1 MPNPQN
7 PNPNQPQPDPRATSS
22 ESDAL
27 DDLAYEAVAHPGQ
40 TPPPAAPPPAAPP
53 QTAPPRHPVV
63 AIAAFIW
70 VTLFRLGLLTAGVG
84 LGWIAGVALGHY
96 SPGNIQ
102 DPPIQELALRR
113 GNGVWQR
120 LRQVRQ
126 IWQPPEPSA
135 PPILA
140 EPLPELD
147 TSPPALDLDEADQVA
162 AETTLSQLQTD
173 LAQLQDRTAALE
185 ADLGQS
191 PASSSVEARL
201 STLEQQLQAE
211 SEDPE
216 SASPP
221 VDPEALPTPPTATPA
236 ATPPTPV
243 AAPAAL
249 PSNRPLRITLPADAL
264 FEPGGASFTANA
276 DTILFAVASDLAQY
290 PGANILIGG
299 HTDDGVGTE
308 AEDQAAAARSLS
320 FNQAKALQNYLS
332 QLLGE
337 DYAWVTIGYGA
348 TRPVQVDDAPAS
360 RQRNRRLELSLD
372 P

>member
-1 MPNPQN
+1 MPTPQD
-7 PNPNQPQPDPRATSS
+7 PNPNQPQPDPRVVSS

-27 DDLAYEAVAHPGQ
+27 DDLAHEAVAHPGQ
-40 TPPPAAPPPAAPP
+40 TPPPAAPGR
-53 QTAPPRHPVV
+53 TAPPRHPVV

-113 GNGVWQR
+113 GNAVWQR

-126 IWQPPEPSA
+126 IWQTPESRT

-173 LAQLQDRTAALE
+173 LEQLRDRTAALE

-191 PASSSVEARL
+191 PAGSTVESRL
-201 STLEQQLQAE
+201 STLERQLQAE
-211 SEDPE
+211 AAPE
-216 SASPP
+216 SASPS
-221 VDPEALPTPPTATPA
+221 VDPDALPTPPTEPPSATTPSPA
-236 ATPPTPV
+236 A
-243 AAPAAL
+243 ASANL
-249 PSNRPLRITLPADAL
+249 PSIRPLRITLPADAL

-299 HTDDGVGTE
+299 HTDDDVE
-308 AEDQAAAARSLS
+308 AEDEDQATAARSLS

-348 TRPVQVDDAPAS
+348 TRPLQVDDAPAS
-360 RQRNRRLELSLD
+360 RQRNRRIELSLD

>member
-1 MPNPQN
+1 MPTPQD
-7 PNPNQPQPDPRATSS
+7 PNPNRPQPDPRVVSS

-27 DDLAYEAVAHPGQ
+27 DDLAHEAIAHPGQ
-40 TPPPAAPPPAAPP
+40 TPPPAAPAR
-53 QTAPPRHPVV
+53 TAPPRHPVV
-63 AIAAFIW
+63 AIAYFIW

-84 LGWIAGVALGHY
+84 LGWVAGVALGHY

-113 GNGVWQR
+113 GNAVWQR

-126 IWQPPEPSA
+126 IWQPPETST

-147 TSPPALDLDEADQVA
+147 TSPPALDLDEADQAA

-173 LAQLQDRTAALE
+173 LEQLRDRTAALE

-191 PASSSVEARL
+191 PAGSTVEARL

-211 SEDPE
+211 PDPDE
-216 SASPP
+216 SAAPQ
-221 VDPEALPTPPTATPA
+221 VDPEALPAPPASATPSPA
-236 ATPPTPV
+236 
-243 AAPAAL
+243 AAPASL
-249 PSNRPLRITLPADAL
+249 PSTRPLRITLPADAL

-299 HTDDGVGTE
+299 HTDDDVE
-308 AEDQAAAARSLS
+308 AEDEDRATAARSLS

-348 TRPVQVDDAPAS
+348 TRPVQVEDAPAS
-360 RQRNRRLELSLD
+360 RQRNRRIELSLD